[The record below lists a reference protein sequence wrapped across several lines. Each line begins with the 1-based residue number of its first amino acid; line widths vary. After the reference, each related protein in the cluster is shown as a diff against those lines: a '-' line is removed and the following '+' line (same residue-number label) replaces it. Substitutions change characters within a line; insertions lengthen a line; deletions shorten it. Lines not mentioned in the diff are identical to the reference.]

1 MNNNDARLLY
11 KISFHNNN
19 HPIQAYSSEE
29 IQRRES
35 NRVQLFQRAK
45 SRSGSKKNYLKFQLT
60 KGTNSNN
67 NNPNLQLMRRK
78 SRSIIDF
85 NNNFEEINIK
95 EIYKDND
102 DNKDVPKLIQKFTEI
117 KDCSILKYGIKPSI
131 DEIEFSF
138 CRTCDPNLMS
148 PICLPCIKICHKS
161 HKIKKLVMKGEI
173 KCACG
178 ERLHCISKSPD
189 LNMNNISC
197 QLSEWY
203 VVSKLNFYYKT
214 KNNCLCM
221 LCYNF
226 CNNEKDKETIVQINS
241 NDENELPNCACNNE
255 DIHQEKKM
263 FFEKMEEISYKLEN
277 YDYFNLLHPSQII
290 NMIFLSKK
298 QFDFNYADLNFLN
311 EIILKDK
318 SIESK
323 EFNSF
328 KKADFSSTNYFQI
341 YKHLL
346 AFIKMNKHTDITY
359 YCNKAEE
366 YFSFKKAKLVLSLME
381 KMKHNEKSFWLLSS
395 KFLELFHKIY
405 IGNLTQSFP
414 KFKLNDLENFNSC
427 LRWSVLS
434 INEKKFPESREIIN
448 FLISSL
454 ENISLN
460 GFSSLEAM
468 DIIDII
474 TKIFKKFA
482 VFNLVSNGDMIR
494 IIQHI
499 EKIIL
504 NVKILRKSIL
514 KNNIRN
520 NIVLDKENNEKRM
533 SIVLK
538 KNYEILSQ
546 KEIQLYYNIIKLI
559 TFFYFCFNDRIIHN
573 ALTDKDKYPHLDSID
588 KNTIVFA
595 FNKTDLG
602 RSVIRLNIR
611 VLFNLQDIYQIY
623 SKDEKFIKIMNHG
636 LNILSY
642 FLKRNDLYLLNLMQS
657 FKKSDIYE
665 KGNEIEETDSEY
677 LEIVN
682 ETNKLEKCF
691 KNYFIFE
698 NDIEDIIKEM
708 NNSLDR
714 VLGKGI
720 TEYHNSTDKK
730 TVGLIEKRLICII
743 KSNYYFTLSK
753 FYQILNFI
761 EQKKERFPNHI
772 NKYIIIDENNKDIN
786 DAIDKIFL
794 FYTSFI
800 YNSRD
805 NSLLLLSNYI
815 FGDLCKAPI
824 RYGKKN
830 FELFLESIKNII
842 NSSPIIGN
850 INIYITNLFNY
861 LKYLNDKLYSN
872 INECLFIFL
881 KILELFTFN
890 IKSLNPEE
898 TINEIKLIII
908 GINEYYKL
916 SHIYFNEKSKIKE
929 EEVQNIDNC
938 FLIFMKIINDIFD
951 FTNNEDKNVIM
962 NLINPEKVIYT
973 LKSFNLSLSL
983 RTEFL
988 RYIRK
993 IYIDITYNGNYNQFY
1008 ANSIISSEDKLNLL
1022 KTNPLI
1028 SNFRYPTKFLSY
1040 FKDFLNISAFCEVNS
1055 NRTDDNHSK
1064 IPTKHYTFK
1073 FEQSNK
1079 IDEVESSSFSNKE
1092 KEKDEEEKK
1101 FPESFYSYKSISKSK
1116 SNSNF
1121 YEFNSMP
1128 LKPCF
1133 DNKIYELYIYELRNV
1148 KEITG
1153 EIKTYIDEEMEIL
1166 RNYFE
1171 NGLFIP
1177 IIYFL
1182 KRLFVFS
1189 HCFTGEEMI
1198 KLYLLIIESCKLRLY
1213 IAEYKY
1219 DFWKE
1224 FLETKTTIEEQ
1235 EKEVLNDNVFDSF
1248 KEEEENFCGY
1258 FNNRGSL
1265 INGSFCINNNLNSG
1279 TTNSL
1284 QILKD
1289 KKFLS
1294 FDYTYL
1300 YNIFEKNILSLLKDR
1315 KENAYSQV
1323 FINEGKISLKL
1334 IKKIESKLFPGYKFM
1349 NDIEKRIIRLYL
1361 LYKNCKNE
1369 ISNENNSSL
1378 FSVLPEICL
1387 EHETNYRNLLITFL
1401 VNNGIN
1407 FDLDSNKASKS
1418 FGLLYKLL
1426 SLQTSETQNNLI
1438 NLIGGNDS
1446 DENDLGFITKF
1457 SEHLFKR
1464 ITLLF
1469 IELFNP
1475 PDSLLDTNFVCSYIL
1490 IKIFKNLCE
1499 DHNNFFQCRLIKTL
1513 NYKYIDKIPSSYK
1526 EESKEEEEEEECKIV
1541 QDKESNEQESQKDDC
1556 KNIKFFD
1563 FFLHVLL
1570 KIILISE
1577 WDKLDYNDENYHR
1590 QNTYLY
1596 DIFNAIL
1603 EMLNEIIQGN
1613 RPEFLIHLGNSFVEN
1628 DNKNSIYLI
1637 DDYETNN
1644 MFLTKLITINGG
1656 QIERQE
1662 SIKKEKTDNFQYFVK
1677 NVTDFIFRDKV
1688 SLELLYKIRNDLM
1701 QFFTSI
1707 LEEKN
1712 CNEEVQKFIIKYLNI
1727 NRVFN
1732 SISSI
1737 LKSYYI
1743 KQSSDEELERIYKKT
1758 KNEQTNIEK
1767 NINFHKKE
1775 QSNTQIN
1782 KEVTYSE
1789 INNLNSMNLDKNNT
1803 KIKLEFSSKIF
1814 PTIQKDYIRTIKIK
1828 ENNIIF
1834 DEKLLEYYRNL
1845 YFSVKDFNQTNEFQ
1859 LSNAFYRYI
1868 KIISVLNKSEEA
1880 KQLIG
1885 EAESMSEE
1893 RAKRKFSASEVS
1905 KKAEKL
1911 NNISKKDSFIIKKKT
1926 LPHSIFNSRNND
1938 KQKKIKNKF
1947 PDNNKLDESEFLEL
1961 NISNKKTEEYNRR
1974 KIFSTRSFNIKK
1986 NNNNN
1991 KLFSIINENLNEFDK
2006 DTIEHYYIIKFFESI
2021 TTTVEVRTEGATNQT
2036 VIFTQLPEMMY
2047 LSNGT
2052 KSEFEREV
2060 NRDSEITKKN
2070 DLVRN
2075 VIYFQ
2080 KEIKYYQKYQSNL
2093 SRLFSKIDF
2102 LYIQMVSYIYAL
2114 LFNLL
2119 LLFTLNGDT
2128 KITFEETEEGSIK
2141 SRRINR
2147 EKIQSSIDKSIY
2159 NWGTIYDTICYFYVI
2174 LNGVFI
2180 FSWIYFRMPLYY
2192 KIDRLKY
2199 IEENNIQNKKNLR
2212 LYQKIYIILIMT
2224 IYDRDYILT
2233 LIYEFIFSLIGAIM
2247 KRGEITYAFLL
2258 LPIIDLNN
2266 ILKNII
2272 VSIRLRYKEVALT
2285 FLLAFIIMYLF
2296 SNMAYFFFN
2305 QDFSQE
2311 IEYMDDNVCKTLIF
2325 CFLNALD
2332 SGLRARG
2339 GIADSA
2345 IRLSYSRNKKHYI
2358 RRLIMDDFFF
2368 ILIVIIAIDLVFGI
2382 IIGAFNT
2389 LRDEETR
2396 HSADRKNHCFI
2407 CHVNKNTLEK
2417 NRQNFNE
2424 HRTKI
2429 HNIWNYVD
2437 YMMTL
2442 KFSDVHDLNAINSYA
2457 NQKIENK
2464 DISWLPTYKDLKAN
2478 GKNGRIE
2485 ELEEEL
2491 KVEDENVNK
2500 YFVKMC

>member
-1 MNNNDARLLY
+1 MNNNDYRLVN
-11 KISFHNNN
+11 KISFSSNNYQIQVHN
-19 HPIQAYSSEE
+19 SEE

-35 NRVQLFQRAK
+35 KGVQLFQRTK
-45 SRSGSKKNYLKFQLT
+45 SRSGSKNYLKFQLT
-60 KGTNSNN
+60 KSTNSNN
-67 NNPNLQLMRRK
+67 NSLLPSMRRK
-78 SRSIIDF
+78 SRTVFDF
-85 NNNFEEINIK
+85 NSNFDEINIK
-95 EIYKDND
+95 EIYRDNE
-102 DNKDVPKLIQKFTEI
+102 DNNDVPKLIQKFTEI

-138 CRTCDPNLMS
+138 CRTCDPNLVS
-148 PICLPCIKICHKS
+148 PICLPCLKNCHKS
-161 HKIKKLVMKGEI
+161 HRIKKKIMKGEI
-173 KCACG
+173 RCACG
-178 ERLHCISKSPD
+178 ERLHCISKSPN
-189 LNMNNISC
+189 LNVNNISC
-197 QLSEWY
+197 QLTEWY

-214 KNNCLCM
+214 KNNSCLCM

-226 CNNEKDKETIVQINS
+226 CNNEKDKETIIQINS
-241 NDENELPNCACNNE
+241 NDKKDLPNCTCNNE
-255 DIHQEKKM
+255 DVHQEKKI
-263 FFEKMEEISYKLEN
+263 FFEKMEDISHKLDIYE
-277 YDYFNLLHPSQII
+277 YFNLLHPIQIV

-298 QFDFNYADLNFLN
+298 QFDYNYNDLIFLN
-311 EIILKDK
+311 EIILKDN

-328 KKADFSSTNYFQI
+328 KKADFSSTNYFHI
-341 YKHLL
+341 FKHLL
-346 AFIKMNKHTDITY
+346 AFIKMNKHSDITY
-359 YCNKAEE
+359 YCKKAEE
-366 YFSFKKAKLVLSLME
+366 YFSFTKAKFVFSLMNN
-381 KMKHNEKSFWLLSS
+381 MKHNEKSFWILSS

-405 IGNLTQSFP
+405 LGNITQSFP
-414 KFKLNDLENFNSC
+414 KFKLNDLENFSSC
-427 LRWSVLS
+427 LRWSVLCS
-434 INEKKFPESREIIN
+434 NEKKFPESQEIIN
-448 FLISSL
+448 FLISFL
-454 ENISLN
+454 DNINLN
-460 GFSSLEAM
+460 GFSCIEAM
-468 DIIDII
+468 DIIEII
-474 TKIFKKFA
+474 SKILKKMSF
-482 VFNLVSNGDMIR
+482 FNLVSNGDMIR
-494 IIQHI
+494 IIQQL

-504 NVKILRKSIL
+504 NVKLLRKSIM
-514 KNNIRN
+514 KNNARE
-520 NIVLDKENNEKRM
+520 NIIIDKENNDKRM
-533 SIVLK
+533 SIILK
-538 KNYEILSQ
+538 KNFEILSQ

-559 TFFYFCFNDRIIHN
+559 TCFYFCFNDRIIHSV
-573 ALTDKDKYPHLDSID
+573 LTDIDKYPNLDSID
-588 KNTIVFA
+588 KNKILFA
-595 FNKTDLG
+595 FIKTDLG
-602 RSVIRLNIR
+602 RALIRLNIR
-611 VLFNLQDIYQIY
+611 VLFNLQNFYQIY
-623 SKDEKFIKIMNHG
+623 SKDEKFKKVMNYG
-636 LNILSY
+636 LNILSC
-642 FLKRNDLYLLNLMQS
+642 FLKKNDMYLLSLMQS

-665 KGNEIEETDSEY
+665 KGNDLEDTDSEY
-677 LEIVN
+677 LEIVK
-682 ETNKLEKCF
+682 EKNKLEKCY

-698 NDIEDIIKEM
+698 NDIEDIIKEV
-708 NNSLDR
+708 NDSLDR

-720 TEYHNSTDKK
+720 TEYHNNTDKK

-753 FYQILNFI
+753 FNQILNFI
-761 EQKKERFPNHI
+761 ERKKEKLPNHI
-772 NKYIIIDENNKDIN
+772 NKYIIIDENNENIN
-786 DAIDKIFL
+786 NAIDKIFL
-794 FYTSFI
+794 FYFSFI

-830 FELFLESIKNII
+830 FELFFESIKNII

-850 INIYITNLFNY
+850 INIYLTNLFNY
-861 LKYLNDKLYSN
+861 LKFLNDKLYSN

-898 TINEIKLIII
+898 SINEIKLMII
-908 GINEYYKL
+908 GVNEYYKL

-929 EEVQNIDNC
+929 EEIHSIDNC
-938 FLIFMKIINDIFD
+938 VLIFMKVINDIFD
-951 FTNNEDKNVIM
+951 FTNDEDKNLIM
-962 NLINPEKVIYT
+962 NLIKPEKVIYT
-973 LKSFNLSLSL
+973 LKSFNIPLNL
-983 RTEFL
+983 RTELL

-993 IYIDITYNGNYNQFY
+993 LYIDITYNENSNQLY
-1008 ANSIISSEDKLNLL
+1008 ANSIISSEDKLILL

-1040 FKDFLNISAFCEVNS
+1040 FKDFLNISAFSEVRNHQK
-1055 NRTDDNHSK
+1055 DDNQSK

-1073 FEQSNK
+1073 FEHTNK
-1079 IDEVESSSFSNKE
+1079 IDEVESSSLSNKE
-1092 KEKDEEEKK
+1092 EEKEEEEKAEEEKK
-1101 FPESFYSYKSISKSK
+1101 DLEPLYSDRSLSKSK

-1121 YEFNSMP
+1121 YEDHKRP

-1133 DNKIYELYIYELRNV
+1133 DNTIYELYIYELRNI

-1153 EIKTYIDEEMEIL
+1153 EIKTYIDDEMEIL

-1182 KRLFVFS
+1182 KKSFVFS

-1198 KLYLLIIESCKLRLY
+1198 KLYQLIIESCKLRLY

-1224 FLETKTTIEEQ
+1224 FLESKTMIEEQ
-1235 EKEVLNDNVFDSF
+1235 EKQVLNDCVFDSLR
-1248 KEEEENFCGY
+1248 EEEENFCGY

-1265 INGSFCINNNLNSG
+1265 INGSFCINNTLNNG
-1279 TTNSL
+1279 TVNSL
-1284 QILKD
+1284 KILKD

-1300 YNIFEKNILSLLKDR
+1300 YNIFEQNILSLLKDR
-1315 KENAYSQV
+1315 KENNYSQ
-1323 FINEGKISLKL
+1323 FFANEGKVSIKM
-1334 IKKIESKLFPGYKFM
+1334 IKKIESKIFPGYKFM
-1349 NDIEKRIIRLYL
+1349 SDIEKRIIRLYL
-1361 LYKNCKNE
+1361 LYKYCKND
-1369 ISNENNSSL
+1369 ITNENNSSI

-1387 EHETNYRNLLITFL
+1387 EHETNYRNLLIKFL
-1401 VNNGIN
+1401 VNNGTNI
-1407 FDLDSNKASKS
+1407 DLSSNKVSKS

-1438 NLIGGNDS
+1438 NIIGGNDS
-1446 DENDLGFITKF
+1446 DETDLGFMTKF

-1475 PDSLLDTNFVCSYIL
+1475 PDNLLDTNFICSYIL

-1499 DHNNFFQCRLIKTL
+1499 EHNNFFQCRLIKTL
-1513 NYKYIDKIPSSYK
+1513 NYKYTEKIPMSFK
-1526 EESKEEEEEEECKIV
+1526 EESKEEEESKIN
-1541 QDKESNEQESQKDDC
+1541 QDKESNEEELEKDNS

-1590 QNTYLY
+1590 QNRYLY

-1613 RPEFLIHLGNSFVEN
+1613 RPEFLNHLGNSVIEN
-1628 DNKNSIYLI
+1628 DSKNSVDLI
-1637 DDYETNN
+1637 DEFESKS
-1644 MFLTKLITINGG
+1644 MFLTNLITINGG
-1656 QIERQE
+1656 QIEKQE

-1743 KQSSDEELERIYKKT
+1743 KQSSEEDLEKILKT
-1758 KNEQTNIEK
+1758 SRNEQSNIEK
-1767 NINFHKKE
+1767 NINIPKR
-1775 QSNTQIN
+1775 QSNIQFT
-1782 KEVTYSE
+1782 KEITYSE
-1789 INNLNSMNLDKNNT
+1789 IFNLNSMNLDKNNT
-1803 KIKLEFSSKIF
+1803 KMKLDYSSKIF
-1814 PTIQKDYIRTIKIK
+1814 PSIQKDYIRTMKIK

-1834 DEKLLEYYRNL
+1834 DEKLLDYYRNL
-1845 YFSVKDFNQTNEFQ
+1845 YFSIKDFNQTNEFQ

-1880 KQLIG
+1880 KQLIE
-1885 EAESMSEE
+1885 EAEAMSEE
-1893 RAKRKFSASEVS
+1893 RAKRKFSVSEAHKKTDKINSLS
-1905 KKAEKL
+1905 KKET
-1911 NNISKKDSFIIKKKT
+1911 FIIKKKT
-1926 LPHSIFNSRNND
+1926 LPFSRFSSKANN
-1938 KQKKIKNKF
+1938 KQKKFNKKLT
-1947 PDNNKLDESEFLEL
+1947 DNNKLDESEFLEF
-1961 NISNKKTEEYNRR
+1961 NISNQKTEENNKRN
-1974 KIFSTRSFNIKK
+1974 IFQKKSFNLKK
-1986 NNNNN
+1986 NND
-1991 KLFSIINENLNEFDK
+1991 KKMLSLINENLNEFDK
-2006 DTIEHYYIIKFFESI
+2006 DSIEHYYIIKFFESI
-2021 TTTVEVRTEGATNQT
+2021 TTTVEVRTEGAINQT

-2047 LSNGT
+2047 LSKGT

-2080 KEIKYYQKYQSNL
+2080 KEIKYYQNNHSNL

-2102 LYIQMVSYIYAL
+2102 LYIQMGSYIYAL

-2119 LLFTLNGDT
+2119 LLFTLNGDI
-2128 KITFEETEEGSIK
+2128 KITFEEIEEGSIK

-2147 EKIQSSIDKSIY
+2147 DKIQSLIDKSIY
-2159 NWGTIYDTICYFYVI
+2159 KWGTIYDSLCYFYVI

-2180 FSWIYFRMPLYY
+2180 FAWIYFRMPLYY

-2199 IEENNIQNKKNLR
+2199 IEENNIQNKKNLTFC
-2212 LYQKIYIILIMT
+2212 QKIYIIVIMT

-2247 KRGEITYAFLL
+2247 ERGEITYAFLL

-2305 QDFSQE
+2305 KDFSQE

-2325 CFLNALD
+2325 CFLNTLD

-2339 GIADSA
+2339 GIGDSG
-2345 IRLSYSRNKKHYI
+2345 IRLSYSRNKRHYI

-2389 LRDEETR
+2389 LRDEEQR

-2424 HRTKI
+2424 HRTKV

-2457 NQKIENK
+2457 SQKIENK

-2478 GKNGRIE
+2478 GKNGKID

>member
-1 MNNNDARLLY
+1 MNNNEYRLVN
-11 KISFHNNN
+11 KISVNSINYQ
-19 HPIQAYSSEE
+19 IQVYNSEE

-35 NRVQLFQRAK
+35 KGVQLFQRTK
-45 SRSGSKKNYLKFQLT
+45 SRSGSKNYLKFQLT
-60 KGTNSNN
+60 KSTNSINN
-67 NNPNLQLMRRK
+67 SIPPSMRRK
-78 SRSIIDF
+78 SRTIFDF
-85 NNNFEEINIK
+85 NSNYEEINIK
-95 EIYKDND
+95 EIYRDND
-102 DNKDVPKLIQKFTEI
+102 NNNDVPKLIQKFTEI

-131 DEIEFSF
+131 DDIEFSF
-138 CRTCDPNLMS
+138 CRTCDPNLVS
-148 PICLPCIKICHKS
+148 PICLPCIKTCHKS
-161 HKIKKLVMKGEI
+161 HRIKKKIMKGEI

-178 ERLHCISKSPD
+178 ERLHCISKSPN

-197 QLSEWY
+197 QLTEWY

-214 KNNCLCM
+214 KNNSCLCM

-226 CNNEKDKETIVQINS
+226 CNNEKDKETIMLINS
-241 NDENELPNCACNNE
+241 KDEKDLPNCTCNNE
-255 DIHQEKKM
+255 DVHQEKKI

-298 QFDFNYADLNFLN
+298 QFDFNYNDLNFLN
-311 EIILKDK
+311 EIILKDN

-328 KKADFSSTNYFQI
+328 KKQDFSSTNYFNI
-341 YKHLL
+341 FKHLL

-359 YCNKAEE
+359 FCEKAEE
-366 YFSFKKAKLVLSLME
+366 YFSFKKAKLVLRLME
-381 KMKHNEKSFWLLSS
+381 NMKHNERSFWILSS

-405 IGNLTQSFP
+405 LGNITQSFP
-414 KFKLNDLENFNSC
+414 KFKLNDLENFSSC

-434 INEKKFPESREIIN
+434 SNEKKFPESQEIIN
-448 FLISSL
+448 CLISSL
-454 ENISLN
+454 DNINLN

-468 DIIDII
+468 DLIDII
-474 TKIFKKFA
+474 TKIFKKMSF
-482 VFNLVSNGDMIR
+482 FNLVSNGDMIR
-494 IIQHI
+494 IIQQI

-504 NVKILRKSIL
+504 NIKLLRKSIL
-514 KNNIRN
+514 KNNSRD
-520 NIVLDKENNEKRM
+520 NIILDKDNNDKRM
-533 SIVLK
+533 SIILK
-538 KNYEILSQ
+538 KNFEILSQ

-559 TFFYFCFNDRIIHN
+559 TCFYFCFNDRIIHT

-588 KNTIVFA
+588 KNTILFA
-595 FNKTDLG
+595 FIKTDLG
-602 RSVIRLNIR
+602 RALIRLNIR
-611 VLFNLQDIYQIY
+611 VLFNLQNFYQIY
-623 SKDEKFIKIMNHG
+623 SKDEKFKKVMNYG

-642 FLKRNDLYLLNLMQS
+642 FLKKNDIYLLSLMQCL
-657 FKKSDIYE
+657 KKSDIYE
-665 KGNEIEETDSEY
+665 KGNELEDTEHEY
-677 LEIVN
+677 QEIIK
-682 ETNKLEKCF
+682 EKNKLEECY

-698 NDIEDIIKEM
+698 NDIEEVIKEV
-708 NNSLDR
+708 NDSLDR
-714 VLGKGI
+714 VLGRGI
-720 TEYHNSTDKK
+720 TEYHNNTDKK
-730 TVGLIEKRLICII
+730 TVGLMEKRLLCII

-761 EQKKERFPNHI
+761 EKKKEKLPNHI
-772 NKYIIIDENNKDIN
+772 NKYIIIDENNENIN
-786 DAIDKIFL
+786 NAIDKIFL
-794 FYTSFI
+794 FYMSFI

-830 FELFLESIKNII
+830 FELFFESVKNII
-842 NSSPIIGN
+842 NNSPIIGN
-850 INIYITNLFNY
+850 INIYLTNLFNY
-861 LKYLNDKLYSN
+861 LKYLNDKLYSYK
-872 INECLFIFL
+872 NECLFIFL

-898 TINEIKLIII
+898 SIAEIKLIII
-908 GINEYYKL
+908 GLNEYYKL
-916 SHIYFNEKSKIKE
+916 THLYFNEKAKIKLE
-929 EEVQNIDNC
+929 DVHNIDDC
-938 FLIFMKIINDIFD
+938 LLIFMKIINDIFD
-951 FTNNEDKNVIM
+951 FTNDEDKNLVM
-962 NLINPEKVIYT
+962 NLIKPEKVIYT
-973 LKSFNLSLSL
+973 LKSFNISLNL

-993 IYIDITYNGNYNQFY
+993 LYIDIAYNENSNKLY
-1008 ANSIISSEDKLNLL
+1008 ANSIITSEDKLILL

-1040 FKDFLNISAFCEVNS
+1040 FKDFLNISAFNEVRNS
-1055 NRTDDNHSK
+1055 AKDDNQSK

-1073 FEQSNK
+1073 FEHTNK
-1079 IDEVESSSFSNKE
+1079 IDEVESSSLSNKE
-1092 KEKDEEEKK
+1092 EDKEEEKE
-1101 FPESFYSYKSISKSK
+1101 PEERKKLESLYSDRSYSKSK

-1121 YEFNSMP
+1121 YEDNNKP

-1133 DNKIYELYIYELRNV
+1133 DNTIYELYIFELRNI

-1182 KRLFVFS
+1182 KRSFVFS

-1198 KLYLLIIESCKLRLY
+1198 KLYQLIIESCRLRLY

-1224 FLETKTTIEEQ
+1224 FLESKTIIEEQ
-1235 EKEVLNDNVFDSF
+1235 EKQVLNDSEFDSF
-1248 KEEEENFCGY
+1248 RDEEENYCGY

-1265 INGSFCINNNLNSG
+1265 INGSFCINNTLNSG
-1279 TTNSL
+1279 TMNSL

-1300 YNIFEKNILSLLKDR
+1300 YNIFEQNLLSLLKDR
-1315 KENAYSQV
+1315 KENTYTEV
-1323 FINEGKISLKL
+1323 FTNEGKVSIKM
-1334 IKKIESKLFPGYKFM
+1334 IKKIENKFPGYKFM

-1361 LYKNCKNE
+1361 LYKHCKND
-1369 ISNENNSSL
+1369 ISNENNSSI

-1401 VNNGIN
+1401 VNNGTKID
-1407 FDLDSNKASKS
+1407 FDSNKSSKS

-1446 DENDLGFITKF
+1446 DENNLGFMTKF

-1475 PDSLLDTNFVCSYIL
+1475 PDNLLDINFVCSYIL

-1499 DHNNFFQCRLIKTL
+1499 EHNNFFQCRLIKTL
-1513 NYKYIDKIPSSYK
+1513 NYKYTEKIPVSYK
-1526 EESKEEEEEEECKIV
+1526 EESKEEESKIE
-1541 QDKESNEQESQKDDC
+1541 QDKESNGPDSEKDNS

-1590 QNTYLY
+1590 QNRYLY

-1613 RPEFLIHLGNSFVEN
+1613 RPEFLNHLGNSIIES
-1628 DNKNSIYLI
+1628 DTKNSVDLI
-1637 DDYETNN
+1637 DDFESKN
-1644 MFLTKLITINGG
+1644 MFLTNLITINGP
-1656 QIERQE
+1656 QIEKQE
-1662 SIKKEKTDNFQYFVK
+1662 TKEKEKIDNFQYFVK

-1688 SLELLYKIRNDLM
+1688 SLELLYKIRYDLM

-1743 KQSSDEELERIYKKT
+1743 KRSSDEDLERMYKT
-1758 KNEQTNIEK
+1758 SKNEQSNIERNL
-1767 NINFHKKE
+1767 NIPKR
-1775 QSNTQIN
+1775 QSNIQYN
-1782 KEVTYSE
+1782 KEVSYSE
-1789 INNLNSMNLDKNNT
+1789 IFNLNLMNLDKNNT
-1803 KIKLEFSSKIF
+1803 KKMDYSSKYV
-1814 PTIQKDYIRTIKIK
+1814 PTMNKDYIRTMKLK

-1845 YFSVKDFNQTNEFQ
+1845 YFSIKDFNQTNEFQ

-1880 KQLIG
+1880 KQLIE
-1885 EAESMSEE
+1885 EAEAMSEE
-1893 RAKRKFSASEVS
+1893 GAKRKFSVIEAN
-1905 KKAEKL
+1905 KKSEKL
-1911 NNISKKDSFIIKKKT
+1911 NSLNKKESFIIKKKT
-1926 LPHSIFNSRNND
+1926 LPFSKFNSRNIE
-1938 KQKKIKNKF
+1938 KQKKFKNKF
-1947 PDNNKLDESEFLEL
+1947 TDNNKLDESEFLEF
-1961 NISNKKTEEYNRR
+1961 NISKQKTEENNI
-1974 KIFSTRSFNIKK
+1974 KKNIFSMKSFNIKK
-1986 NNNNN
+1986 HNN
-1991 KLFSIINENLNEFDK
+1991 KLLSLINENLNEFDK
-2006 DTIEHYYIIKFFESI
+2006 DSIEHYYIIKFFESI

-2047 LSNGT
+2047 LSKGT

-2080 KEIKYYQKYQSNL
+2080 KEIKYYQNNQSNL

-2102 LYIQMVSYIYAL
+2102 LYIQMGSYIYAL

-2159 NWGTIYDTICYFYVI
+2159 NWGTIYDIICYLYVI
-2174 LNGVFI
+2174 LNGLFI
-2180 FSWIYFRMPLYY
+2180 FAWIYFRMPLYY

-2199 IEENNIQNKKNLR
+2199 IEENNIQNKKNLTIC
-2212 LYQKIYIILIMT
+2212 QKIYIIVIMT

-2247 KRGEITYAFLL
+2247 KRGEIIYAFLL

-2339 GIADSA
+2339 GIGDSG
-2345 IRLSYSRNKKHYI
+2345 IRLSYSRNKRHYI

-2382 IIGAFNT
+2382 IISAFNT
-2389 LRDEETR
+2389 LRDEEQR

-2424 HRTKI
+2424 HRTKV

-2457 NQKIENK
+2457 SQKIENK

-2478 GKNGRIE
+2478 GKNGKID

>member
-1 MNNNDARLLY
+1 MINEYILANKFSFSSNNY
-11 KISFHNNN
+11 QIKVHN
-19 HPIQAYSSEE
+19 SEE
-29 IQRRES
+29 IQRKES
-35 NRVQLFQRAK
+35 KGVQLFQRAK
-45 SRSGSKKNYLKFQLT
+45 SRSGSKNYLKFQLT
-60 KGTNSNN
+60 KSTNSNN
-67 NNPNLQLMRRK
+67 LPSMRRK
-78 SRSIIDF
+78 SRTISDF
-85 NNNFEEINIK
+85 NSNFEELNIK
-95 EIYKDND
+95 EIYKDKD
-102 DNKDVPKLIQKFTEI
+102 DKNDVPKLIQKFTEI

-131 DEIEFSF
+131 DDIEFSF
-138 CRTCDPNLMS
+138 CRTCDPNLVS

-161 HKIKKLVMKGEI
+161 HKIKKKTMKGEI
-173 KCACG
+173 RCACG

-197 QLSEWY
+197 QLTEWY

-214 KNNCLCM
+214 KNNSCLCM

-226 CNNEKDKETIVQINS
+226 CNNEKDKDTIIQINP
-241 NDENELPNCACNNE
+241 NDEKDLPNCTCNNE
-255 DIHQEKKM
+255 DVHQEKKV
-263 FFEKMEEISYKLEN
+263 FFEKMEEISYKLDN
-277 YDYFNLLHPSQII
+277 YEYFNLLHPTQII

-298 QFDFNYADLNFLN
+298 QFDFNYNDLNFLN
-311 EIILKDK
+311 EKILNDN

-328 KKADFSSTNYFQI
+328 KKADFSSTNYFNI
-341 YKHLL
+341 FKHLL

-359 YCNKAEE
+359 YCKKAEE
-366 YFSFKKAKLVLSLME
+366 YFSFKKAKMVLRLME
-381 KMKHNEKSFWLLSS
+381 NMKHNEKSFWILSS

-405 IGNLTQSFP
+405 LGNITQSFP
-414 KFKLNDLENFNSC
+414 KFKLNDLENFSSC
-427 LRWSVLS
+427 LRWSVLNS
-434 INEKKFPESREIIN
+434 NEKKFPESQEIIN
-448 FLISSL
+448 FLISFL
-454 ENISLN
+454 DNINLN
-460 GFSSLEAM
+460 GFSFIEAM

-474 TKIFKKFA
+474 SKIFKKMA
-482 VFNLVSNGDMIR
+482 AFNLVSNGDMIR
-494 IIQHI
+494 IIQQL
-499 EKIIL
+499 EKILL
-504 NVKILRKSIL
+504 NIKLLRKSIL
-514 KNNIRN
+514 KNNARD
-520 NIVLDKENNEKRM
+520 NIILDKENADKRM
-533 SIVLK
+533 SIILK
-538 KNYEILSQ
+538 KNFEILSQ

-559 TFFYFCFNDRIIHN
+559 TCFFFSFNDRIIHCV
-573 ALTDKDKYPHLDSID
+573 LTDKNKYPNLDSID
-588 KNTIVFA
+588 KNTILFA
-595 FNKTDLG
+595 FIKTDLG
-602 RSVIRLNIR
+602 RALIRLNIR
-611 VLFNLQDIYQIY
+611 VLFNLQNIYQIY
-623 SKDEKFIKIMNHG
+623 SKDEKFKKVMNYG
-636 LNILSY
+636 LNILSC
-642 FLKRNDLYLLNLMQS
+642 FLKKNDMYLLSLMQS
-657 FKKSDIYE
+657 LKKSDIYE
-665 KGNEIEETDSEY
+665 KRNDLEDTDSEY
-677 LEIVN
+677 LQIFKEK
-682 ETNKLEKCF
+682 NKLEKCY

-698 NDIEDIIKEM
+698 NDIEDIIKEV
-708 NNSLDR
+708 NDSLDR

-720 TEYHNSTDKK
+720 TEYHNNTDKK
-730 TVGLIEKRLICII
+730 TVGLMEKRLLCII

-761 EQKKERFPNHI
+761 EHKKERLGNHI
-772 NKYIIIDENNKDIN
+772 NKYIILDENNENIN
-786 DAIDKIFL
+786 NAIDKIFL
-794 FYTSFI
+794 FYMSFI

-830 FELFLESIKNII
+830 FELFLESVKNII
-842 NSSPIIGN
+842 NNTPIIGN
-850 INIYITNLFNY
+850 INIYLKNLFNY
-861 LKYLNDKLYSN
+861 LKYLKDKLYSY
-872 INECLFIFL
+872 INECLYIFL

-898 TINEIKLIII
+898 SINEIKIIII
-908 GINEYYKL
+908 GINENHKL
-916 SHIYFNEKSKIKE
+916 THIYFNERSKIKE
-929 EEVQNIDNC
+929 EERHNIDNC
-938 FLIFMKIINDIFD
+938 ILIFMKIINDIFD
-951 FTNNEDKNVIM
+951 FTNDENKITVS
-962 NLINPEKVIYT
+962 NLIKPEKVIYT
-973 LKSFNLSLSL
+973 LKNFTLSLNL

-993 IYIDITYNGNYNQFY
+993 LYIDITYNGNSNQLY
-1008 ANSIISSEDKLNLL
+1008 ANSIISSEDKLTLL

-1040 FKDFLNISAFCEVNS
+1040 FKDFLNISAFSELRNS
-1055 NRTDDNHSK
+1055 KRDDNQSK

-1073 FEQSNK
+1073 FNNTNK
-1079 IDEVESSSFSNKE
+1079 IDEVESSSISNKE
-1092 KEKDEEEKK
+1092 EEKVEEAK
-1101 FPESFYSYKSISKSK
+1101 KELESLYSDKSISKSK
-1116 SNSNF
+1116 TNSNV
-1121 YEFNSMP
+1121 YDDNHRS

-1133 DNKIYELYIYELRNV
+1133 DNVIYELYIFELRNI
-1148 KEITG
+1148 KQITG

-1182 KRLFVFS
+1182 KKSFVFS
-1189 HCFTGEEMI
+1189 HCFSGEEMI
-1198 KLYLLIIESCKLRLY
+1198 KLYELIIESCKLRLY
-1213 IAEYKY
+1213 VAEYKY

-1224 FLETKTTIEEQ
+1224 FLETKTLIEEQ
-1235 EKEVLNDNVFDSF
+1235 EKQVLNDNVFDSF

-1265 INGSFCINNNLNSG
+1265 INGSFCINNFLNTG
-1279 TTNSL
+1279 TINSL

-1300 YNIFEKNILSLLKDR
+1300 YNIFEQNILSLLKDR
-1315 KENAYSQV
+1315 KENAYSQF
-1323 FINEGKISLKL
+1323 FINEGKISLKI
-1334 IKKIESKLFPGYKFM
+1334 IKKIENKLFPGYKLM
-1349 NDIEKRIIRLYL
+1349 SDIEKRIIRLYL
-1361 LYKNCKNE
+1361 LYKNCKND
-1369 ISNENNSSL
+1369 ISNENNSSI

-1401 VNNGIN
+1401 VNNGTNI
-1407 FDLDSNKASKS
+1407 DLATNKISKS
-1418 FGLLYKLL
+1418 FGLLYNLL

-1438 NLIGGNDS
+1438 NLIGGNDT
-1446 DENDLGFITKF
+1446 DETDLGFMTKF

-1475 PDSLLDTNFVCSYIL
+1475 PDNLLDTNYVCSYIL

-1499 DHNNFFQCRLIKTL
+1499 EHNNFFQCRLIKTL
-1513 NYKYIDKIPSSYK
+1513 NYKYLEKIPVSYK
-1526 EESKEEEEEEECKIV
+1526 EEEESKLDQDQDSNEEESEK
-1541 QDKESNEQESQKDDC
+1541 DNSQ
-1556 KNIKFFD
+1556 NIIFFD

-1590 QNTYLY
+1590 QNRYLY

-1613 RPEFLIHLGNSFVEN
+1613 RPEFLNHLGNSVVE
-1628 DNKNSIYLI
+1628 DDKNSVDLI
-1637 DDYETNN
+1637 DDYESKS
-1644 MFLTKLITINGG
+1644 MFLTNLITINGG
-1656 QIERQE
+1656 QIEKQE
-1662 SIKKEKTDNFQYFVK
+1662 TLKKEKIDNFQYFVK

-1737 LKSYYI
+1737 LKSYYL
-1743 KQSSDEELERIYKKT
+1743 KQSSEEDLERLYKT
-1758 KNEQTNIEK
+1758 SKNEQSNIER
-1767 NINFHKKE
+1767 NINFPKR
-1775 QSNTQIN
+1775 QSNPQII
-1782 KEVTYSE
+1782 KEVTYSD
-1789 INNLNSMNLDKNNT
+1789 IYNISSMNFDKNNT
-1803 KIKLEFSSKIF
+1803 KIKLDYSSRIL
-1814 PTIQKDYIRTIKIK
+1814 PTLKKDYIRTMKIK

-1845 YFSVKDFNQTNEFQ
+1845 YFSIKDFNQTNEFQ

-1880 KQLIG
+1880 KQVIE
-1885 EAESMSEE
+1885 EAEAMSEE
-1893 RAKRKFSASEVS
+1893 RAKRKFSVNEAN
-1905 KKAEKL
+1905 KKIDKL
-1911 NNISKKDSFIIKKKT
+1911 NNLNKKESFIIKKKT
-1926 LPHSIFNSRNND
+1926 LPFSKFNTKNND
-1938 KQKKIKNKF
+1938 KHKKNKNKF
-1947 PDNNKLDESEFLEL
+1947 ADNNKLDESEFLEF
-1961 NISNKKTEEYNRR
+1961 NISKQKTEENN
-1974 KIFSTRSFNIKK
+1974 KKNIFSMKSFNIKK
-1986 NNNNN
+1986 NNN
-1991 KLFSIINENLNEFDK
+1991 KLLSLINENLNEFDK
-2006 DTIEHYYIIKFFESI
+2006 DSIEHYYITKFFESI
-2021 TTTVEVRTEGATNQT
+2021 TTTVEVRTEGAINQT
-2036 VIFTQLPEMMY
+2036 VIFTQLPEMIY
-2047 LSNGT
+2047 LSKGT

-2080 KEIKYYQKYQSNL
+2080 KEIKYYQNNQSNL
-2093 SRLFSKIDF
+2093 SRLVSKIDF
-2102 LYIQMVSYIYAL
+2102 LYIQMGSYIYAL

-2141 SRRINR
+2141 YRRINR
-2147 EKIQSSIDKSIY
+2147 EKIQFLIDKSIY
-2159 NWGTIYDTICYFYVI
+2159 NWGTIYDVICYFYVI

-2180 FSWIYFRMPLYY
+2180 FAWIYFRMPLYY

-2199 IEENNIQNKKNLR
+2199 IEENNIQNKKNLKIC
-2212 LYQKIYIILIMT
+2212 QKIYIILIMT

-2247 KRGEITYAFLL
+2247 KRGEIIYAFLL

-2311 IEYMDDNVCKTLIF
+2311 IEYTNDNVCKTLIF

-2389 LRDEETR
+2389 LRDEEQR

-2424 HRTKI
+2424 HRTKV

-2442 KFSDVHDLNAINSYA
+2442 KFSDVHDTDRCSRRSCYNAESMYI
-2457 NQKIENK
+2457 
-2464 DISWLPTYKDLKAN
+2464 
-2478 GKNGRIE
+2478 
-2485 ELEEEL
+2485 
-2491 KVEDENVNK
+2491 
-2500 YFVKMC
+2500 